1 MPKSKMKQ
9 VRLRITWA
17 MVLILAAGMAC
28 QLTSP
33 RPASWSGTPTAEAW
47 STAIALTQSAIGGL
61 DYVFT
66 PTVPTVVP
74 DPTSTL
80 TPSPTPPINA
90 EGPWLVFPAPGGN
103 GLHAYDIYAE
113 TTIEISLPEPIL
125 TSDLLRGRSPDG
137 RTLAIRAGSVLNA
150 EELALYQVDLTSFE
164 VTQIT
169 PLLSLSLQRQV
180 VNQEGTRAIDAL
192 EVVTRPDGL
201 AWSPDGRFLA
211 FNAALN
217 NDNSDLYVL
226 DTLNDRINRTNR
238 FLSQNT
244 SPLWAPGGNWLI
256 SQELEIDRPG
266 ENDWRATFVTGLL
279 IPSSI
284 NVDTVYQPPAASLE
298 EVFVGWLNENIFIS
312 YSMTKDG
319 PRMLRTIGTDDLK
332 ENLIIEGAFQQ
343 VAFDPTTGTIA
354 FSLSYESAIPLGLS
368 GGIYR
373 LLPES
378 ADQLLQQGGSWDR
391 LAWDPTGMFV
401 AVGSQGV
408 MLFSPNGDS
417 LLLPGQGN
425 ARQSPN
431 GNWLIA
437 WGDGKNFTAGARLY
451 QSNSNSPLQTL
462 IPGSVETVFWQPDS
476 QGFFVQS
483 EGVLYQFVFPG
494 LRPKTIAKEMTQE
507 SPIEMLWV
515 EKSEPEPSID

>member
-1 MPKSKMKQ
+1 MAKPKMKQ
-9 VRLRITWA
+9 VRLRLAWA
-17 MVLILAAGMAC
+17 MVLLLAAGMAC

-47 STAIALTQSAIGGL
+47 GTAIALTQSAISGP

-66 PTVPTVVP
+66 PTVPTVLP
-74 DPTSTL
+74 EPTSTP
-80 TPSPTPPINA
+80 TSSPTPPMEA
-90 EGPWLVFPAPGGN
+90 VGPWLVYPAPGGN
-103 GLHAYDIYAE
+103 ALHAYDIHTE

-125 TSDLLRGRSPDG
+125 IGDLLRGCSPDG

-164 VTQIT
+164 VTNIT
-169 PLLSLSLQRQV
+169 PLLSISLQRQV
-180 VNQEGTRAIDAL
+180 VNQESTRAFDAL

-217 NDNSDLYVL
+217 NDNSDLYLL
-226 DTLNDRINRTNR
+226 DTLNDRIVRANR
-238 FLSQNT
+238 FLTQNA

-279 IPSSI
+279 IPSYI
-284 NVDTVYQPPAASLE
+284 NVDTIYQPPAASLE

-319 PRMLRTIGTDDLK
+319 PRSLRTVGTDDLK
-332 ENLIIEGAFQQ
+332 ENLIIEGAFQLL
-343 VAFDPTTGTIA
+343 AFDPGTGMIV

-373 LLPES
+373 LSPES
-378 ADQLLQQGGSWDR
+378 AEYLLLHGGSWDR
-391 LAWDPTGMFV
+391 LTWDPTGMFI
-401 AVGSQGV
+401 AAGSQGV
-408 MLFSPNGDS
+408 ILFTTNGDS

-425 ARQSPN
+425 ARPSPN
-431 GNWLIA
+431 GNWSIA
-437 WGDGKNFTAGARLY
+437 WGDGENATAGARLY

-462 IPGSVETVFWQPDS
+462 VTGPVETVFWQPDS
-476 QGFFVQS
+476 QGFFIQS
-483 EGVLYQFVFPG
+483 EGALYQFVFPG
-494 LRPKTIAKEMTQE
+494 LRPKTITEGLPQD

-515 EKSEPEPSID
+515 D

>member
-1 MPKSKMKQ
+1 
-9 VRLRITWA
+9 
-17 MVLILAAGMAC
+17 
-28 QLTSP
+28 
-33 RPASWSGTPTAEAW
+33 
-47 STAIALTQSAIGGL
+47 
-61 DYVFT
+61 
-66 PTVPTVVP
+66 
-74 DPTSTL
+74 
-80 TPSPTPPINA
+80 
-90 EGPWLVFPAPGGN
+90 
-103 GLHAYDIYAE
+103 
-113 TTIEISLPEPIL
+113 
-125 TSDLLRGRSPDG
+125 
-137 RTLAIRAGSVLNA
+137 
-150 EELALYQVDLTSFE
+150 
-164 VTQIT
+164 
-169 PLLSLSLQRQV
+169 
-180 VNQEGTRAIDAL
+180 
-192 EVVTRPDGL
+192 
-201 AWSPDGRFLA
+201 
-211 FNAALN
+211 
-217 NDNSDLYVL
+217 
-226 DTLNDRINRTNR
+226 
-238 FLSQNT
+238 
-244 SPLWAPGGNWLI
+244 
-256 SQELEIDRPG
+256 
-266 ENDWRATFVTGLL
+266 
-279 IPSSI
+279 
-284 NVDTVYQPPAASLE
+284 
-298 EVFVGWLNENIFIS
+298 VFVGWLNENIVIS

>member
-1 MPKSKMKQ
+1 MSQPKLKQ
-9 VRLRITWA
+9 VKVRLAWA

-47 STAIALTQSAIGGL
+47 GTAIALTQSAIGGPG
-61 DYVFT
+61 YVFT

-74 DPTSTL
+74 NPTSTP
-80 TPSPTPPINA
+80 TPSPTPHLDA
-90 EGPWLVFPAPGGN
+90 EGPWLVYPAPGGN
-103 GLHAYDIYAE
+103 ALHAYDINAE

-125 TSDLLRGRSPDG
+125 TGDLLCGRSPDG

-164 VTQIT
+164 VTKIT
-169 PLLSLSLQRQV
+169 PLLSLSLQREV
-180 VNQEGTRAIDAL
+180 VNQEGTRAVDAL

-211 FNAALN
+211 FNAALG

-226 DTLNDRINRTNR
+226 DTLNDRIDRTNR

-279 IPSSI
+279 IPSLI
-284 NVDTVYQPPAASLE
+284 NVDTVYQPPAVSLE

-319 PRMLRTIGTDDLK
+319 PRFLRTVATDDLK
-332 ENLIIEGAFQQ
+332 ESLIIEGAFQQ
-343 VAFDPTTGTIA
+343 VAFDPSSGTIA
-354 FSLSYESAIPLGLS
+354 FSISYESAIPLGMS

-378 ADQLLQQGGSWDR
+378 AEYHLQQGGSWDR
-391 LAWDPTGMFV
+391 LSWDPTGVFV
-401 AVGSQGV
+401 AAGSQGV
-408 MLFSPNGDS
+408 TLFTSNGED
-417 LLLPGQGN
+417 LLLSGQGN
-425 ARQSPN
+425 ARPSPN
-431 GNWLIA
+431 GNWLVA
-437 WGDGKNFTAGARLY
+437 WGDGEISTAGARLY

-462 IPGSVETVFWQPDS
+462 IPGPVETIFWQPDS
-476 QGFFVQS
+476 QGLFIQS
-483 EGVLYQFVFPG
+483 EGALYHFVFPG
-494 LRPKTIAKEMTQE
+494 LRPKTIAEELPQE

-515 EKSEPEPSID
+515 E

>member
-1 MPKSKMKQ
+1 MPKPKMNL
-9 VRLRITWA
+9 VRLRFAWA

-47 STAIALTQSAIGGL
+47 STAIALTQSAISGP
-61 DYVFT
+61 DYIFT
-66 PTVPTVVP
+66 PTVPTVLP
-74 DPTSTL
+74 DPTLTP
-80 TPSPTPPINA
+80 TPSPTA
-90 EGPWLVFPAPGGN
+90 LTDAKGPWLVYPAPGGN
-103 GLHAYDIYAE
+103 ALHAYDIHAE

-125 TSDLLRGRSPDG
+125 TGDLLHGRSPDG

-150 EELALYQVDLTSFE
+150 EELGLYQVDLTSFE

-180 VNQEGTRAIDAL
+180 VNQEGTRAVDAL

-217 NDNSDLYVL
+217 NDNSDLYLL
-226 DTLNDRINRTNR
+226 DTLNDRINRANR

-279 IPSSI
+279 IPSFI
-284 NVDTVYQPPAASLE
+284 NVDTVYQPPTASVE

-312 YSMTKDG
+312 YSITKDG
-319 PRMLRTIGTDDLK
+319 PRSLRTVGTDDLK
-332 ENLIIEGAFQQ
+332 ESLIIEGAFQQ
-343 VAFDPTTGTIA
+343 VAFDPETGMIA
-354 FSLSYESAIPLGLS
+354 FSVSYESAIPLGLS

-373 LLPES
+373 ILPES
-378 ADQLLQQGGSWDR
+378 AVYLLQQGGSWDR
-391 LAWDPTGMFV
+391 VRWDPTGMFI
-401 AVGSQGV
+401 AAGAQGV
-408 MLFSPNGDS
+408 TLFAPNGDS
-417 LLLPGQGN
+417 LLLPEQGN
-425 ARQSPN
+425 ARPSPN

-437 WGDGKNFTAGARLY
+437 WGDGENSTAGARLY

-462 IPGSVETVFWQPDS
+462 IPGPVEAVFWQPDS
-476 QGFFVQS
+476 QGFFIQS
-483 EGVLYQFVFPG
+483 EGSLYQFVFPG
-494 LRPKTIAKEMTQE
+494 LRPKTIAEELPLE

-515 EKSEPEPSID
+515 E

>member
-1 MPKSKMKQ
+1 MVNPKFKQ
-9 VRLRITWA
+9 ARLRLAWA

-47 STAIALTQSAIGGL
+47 STVIALTQSAISGP

-66 PTVPTVVP
+66 PTVPTVLP
-74 DPTSTL
+74 DPTLTP
-80 TPSPTPPINA
+80 TPSPTPPIDA
-90 EGPWLVFPAPGGN
+90 EGPWLVYPAPGGN
-103 GLHAYDIYAE
+103 ALHAYDIHAE

-137 RTLAIRAGSVLNA
+137 STLAIRAGSVLNA

-164 VTQIT
+164 VTKIT

-180 VNQEGTRAIDAL
+180 VNQEGTRAVDAL
-192 EVVTRPDGL
+192 ESVTRPDGL

-211 FNAALN
+211 FNAALR

-226 DTLNDRINRTNR
+226 DTLNDRVDRANR

-244 SPLWAPGGNWLI
+244 SPLWAPGGNLLI

-266 ENDWRATFVTGLL
+266 ENDWRASFVTGLL
-279 IPSSI
+279 IPSFI
-284 NVDTVYQPPAASLE
+284 NIDTIYQPPEDSLE

-312 YSMTKDG
+312 FSMTKLG
-319 PRMLRTIGTDDLK
+319 PRSLRTVSTNNVK
-332 ENLIIEGAFQQ
+332 ESLIIEGAFQQ
-343 VAFDPTTGTIA
+343 AAFDPETSTIA
-354 FSLSYESAIPLGLS
+354 FTISYEDAIPLGLS

-373 LLPES
+373 LLPDS
-378 ADQLLQQGGSWDR
+378 AGYLLQQGGNWER
-391 LAWDPTGMFV
+391 LVWDPVGMFI
-401 AVGSQGV
+401 AAGSQGV
-408 MLFSPNGDS
+408 TLFTPDGEG

-425 ARQSPN
+425 ARPSPN

-437 WGDGKNFTAGARLY
+437 WGDGENSTTGARLY

-462 IPGSVETVFWQPDS
+462 IPGPVEMLFWQPDS
-476 QGFFVQS
+476 LGFFIQS
-483 EGVLYQFVFPG
+483 EGALYQFIFPG
-494 LRPKTIAKEMTQE
+494 LRPKTIVEGIPEE

-515 EKSEPEPSID
+515 D

>member
-1 MPKSKMKQ
+1 MPKPKMKQ
-9 VRLRITWA
+9 VRLRLAWA
-17 MVLILAAGMAC
+17 MVLFLATGMAC

-47 STAIALTQSAIGGL
+47 GTAIALTQSAISGP

-66 PTVPTVVP
+66 PTVPTLLP
-74 DPTSTL
+74 DSTSTP
-80 TPSPTPPINA
+80 TPSPTPLTEA

-103 GLHAYDIYAE
+103 ALHAYDIYAE

-125 TSDLLRGRSPDG
+125 TGDLLRGRSPDG

-164 VTQIT
+164 VTKVT
-169 PLLSLSLQRQV
+169 PLLSLNLQRQV
-180 VNQEGTRAIDAL
+180 VNQEGTRAVDAL

-226 DTLNDRINRTNR
+226 DTLNDRIDRANR

-256 SQELEIDRPG
+256 SQELEIDRPA

-279 IPSSI
+279 IPSLI

-312 YSMTKDG
+312 YSLTKDG
-319 PRMLRTIGTDDLK
+319 PRMLRTVGTDDLK
-332 ENLIIEGAFQQ
+332 ESVIIEGAFQQ
-343 VAFDPTTGTIA
+343 VAFDSETATIA

-373 LLPES
+373 ILPES
-378 ADQLLQQGGSWDR
+378 TVYHLQQGGSWDR
-391 LAWDPTGMFV
+391 LSWDPTGMFV
-401 AVGSQGV
+401 AAGSQGV
-408 MLFSPNGDS
+408 TLFTTSGDS

-425 ARQSPN
+425 ARPSPN

-437 WGDGKNFTAGARLY
+437 WGDGENSTAGARLY

-462 IPGSVETVFWQPDS
+462 IPGPVETIFWQPDS
-476 QGFFVQS
+476 QSFFIQS
-483 EGVLYQFVFPG
+483 EGALYHFVFPG
-494 LRPKTIAKEMTQE
+494 LRPKTIAEEIPQDG
-507 SPIEMLWV
+507 PIEMLWV
-515 EKSEPEPSID
+515 E